1 MLNRFSAVF
10 VLTLIT
16 FAGLVG
22 CGGGKPAT
30 VTPAEAEKVATDAP
44 VGEEKPSTDEK

>member
-1 MLNRFSAVF
+1 MLIRFSALF
-10 VLTLIT
+10 VLALVT

-30 VTPAEAEKVATDAP
+30 VTPADAEKVAPDAP
-44 VGEEKPSTDEK
+44 VGEEKPSSDEK